1 MNYDKENYIY
11 FLAIIIC
18 TLGTISSNAVECQ
31 AHEYQNEEK
40 IDSRLKEKLETMND
54 DDIVRVWIWFNGID
68 ESKLASNVKQRCGF
82 EEKDF
87 EISVS
92 ESHIEAAVL
101 LESDRNNFQS
111 STVEKI
117 VEEYK
122 KDNVLFNEKIKEN
135 FNNFSVEYRS
145 AYSKN
150 ILTMDPLPI
159 TLRGD
164 INLDVNITII
174 DATLL
179 QKILAGYSD
188 INSDIFDELYYTGD
202 TNSDGEIDV
211 NDVTTIQK
219 YLVKQID
226 IPD

>member
-1 MNYDKENYIY
+1 MIKKITSI

-40 IDSRLKEKLETMND
+40 IDSRLKEKLETMN

-135 FNNFSVEYRS
+135 FNSYRNCVRKVSSEMHSVNNNDIMKNLHIDNNEIIFMSTLTPS
-145 AYSKN
+145 AIIKTSKYK
-150 ILTMDPLPI
+150 II
-159 TLRGD
+159 EIGTL
-164 INLDVNITII
+164 
-174 DATLL
+174 
-179 QKILAGYSD
+179 
-188 INSDIFDELYYTGD
+188 
-202 TNSDGEIDV
+202 
-211 NDVTTIQK
+211 
-219 YLVKQID
+219 
-226 IPD
+226 